1 MGLYKKCTEITKSL
15 LPIETNK
22 ANLPASANASG
33 STIPNF
39 AKSDELAKEYASSNV
54 YYISDIHLGHHILQK
69 YKIPAFDLQIK
80 SYIRKIVKSLF
91 SNDFLSDIEKGK
103 NLVVL
108 FGGDISS
115 SFELSKIFYT
125 EFIERWNS
133 LESLKK
139 HMSKPKRYIFAILG
153 NHELWDFA
161 DFEACR
167 NAYSELFESLGIRLL
182 DNGIAEL
189 DFYNFSE
196 QRMSADVKPKRT
208 VWDTIHNTLI
218 VGGTGF
224 AKYNQGF
231 NANQGIYQT
240 ALNRQQELELAE
252 EWERT
257 YQRALV
263 MAKDAGCNLV
273 VLTHMPF
280 SDWKEDKI
288 PDVNCTYFSGHTHK
302 NYALH
307 DEEKRIHIL
316 ADNQIG
322 YIKTQITLKKV
333 LLYNRSNPFAG
344 FSDGYHEVTIP
355 EYLAFYDYMNEV
367 VSGCK
372 QIDKQVKG
380 NGARFFMIKHD
391 GYYGFFLISE
401 TSSYVCA
408 GGRIKKVGAG
418 VGIEE
423 FNELFMRMVS
433 KYLKMI
439 SPYRKMQEL
448 ISAEVKKIGG
458 SGVIHGTI
466 VDIDFEDHVMINPT
480 DGSITYYYSP
490 IFGYVQPYNNI
501 MALLEDHNPVL
512 ASNFKRIAGDPSNAL
527 LLTQSASS
535 LQSEMQKIDIKNS
548 VYAFS
553 NRLNQLQ
560 RLFDK
565 GILRDWNKDLI
576 VSDVAEK
583 APLLPDKYN

>member
-1 MGLYKKCTEITKSL
+1 
-15 LPIETNK
+15 
-22 ANLPASANASG
+22 
-33 STIPNF
+33 
-39 AKSDELAKEYASSNV
+39 
-54 YYISDIHLGHHILQK
+54 
-69 YKIPAFDLQIK
+69 
-80 SYIRKIVKSLF
+80 
-91 SNDFLSDIEKGK
+91 
-103 NLVVL
+103 
-108 FGGDISS
+108 
-115 SFELSKIFYT
+115 
-125 EFIERWNS
+125 
-133 LESLKK
+133 
-139 HMSKPKRYIFAILG
+139 
-153 NHELWDFA
+153 
-161 DFEACR
+161 
-167 NAYSELFESLGIRLL
+167 
-182 DNGIAEL
+182 
-189 DFYNFSE
+189 
-196 QRMSADVKPKRT
+196 
-208 VWDTIHNTLI
+208 
-218 VGGTGF
+218 
-224 AKYNQGF
+224 
-231 NANQGIYQT
+231 
-240 ALNRQQELELAE
+240 
-252 EWERT
+252 
-257 YQRALV
+257 
-263 MAKDAGCNLV
+263 
-273 VLTHMPF
+273 
-280 SDWKEDKI
+280 
-288 PDVNCTYFSGHTHK
+288 
-302 NYALH
+302 
-307 DEEKRIHIL
+307 
-316 ADNQIG
+316 
-322 YIKTQITLKKV
+322 
-333 LLYNRSNPFAG
+333 
-344 FSDGYHEVTIP
+344 
-355 EYLAFYDYMNEV
+355 MNEV

-372 QIDKQVKG
+372 QIDKQVKD

-423 FNELFMRMVS
+423 FNELFMRMVN

-576 VSDVAEK
+576 VSDIAEK